1 MPGYIP
7 VVATSTSVSSTSTI
21 EIIASALID
30 STPNVSSRYSGAWM
44 YGVTDGNP
52 DTLAGVQRQLRQ
64 LPLESA
70 TGTLYVTRAF
80 ASAPA
85 SGSAWEMYFRFPA
98 IRSDAS
104 GRDGYRELI
113 NEALRLMV
121 IPDRINVTGVTD
133 QTKYTLDL
141 TTYPWLREPGRIVNV
156 MRPTPSAT
164 DLERIDAQAWQ
175 LIPDGEALILQLPST
190 YASTDTFKL
199 EVLRP
204 ANSRLRQSGT
214 WTDQGS
220 LTAGLSLDADEAIP
234 SINDVVAVARE
245 LCFAELQRD
254 APEAEIRFW
263 AAKEEDAG
271 RAAATLKFI
280 RQEPTEPY
288 GPLRLSGVG
297 DMWAFR

>member
-7 VVATSTSVSSTSTI
+7 VTATSTSVSSTSTI

-30 STPNVSSRYSGAWM
+30 STPNVSSRYSGAWI
-44 YGVTDGNP
+44 YGVADGNP
-52 DTLAGVQRQLRQ
+52 DTLLGVQRQLRQ
-64 LPLESA
+64 LPLDAS

-85 SGSAWEMYFRFPA
+85 SGSGWEMYFRFPA
-98 IRSDAS
+98 IRDDAS

-121 IPDRINVTGVTD
+121 VPDVITVTGVTD

-141 TTYPWLREPGRIVNV
+141 TTHPWLREPGRIVNV
-156 MRPTPSAT
+156 KRPTPNAN
-164 DLERIDAQAWQ
+164 DLERIDPQSWR
-175 LIPDGEALILQLPST
+175 LIPDGEALILQLPSP
-190 YASTDTFKL
+190 YATGDTFKL

-204 ANSRLRQSGT
+204 ANSRLKQSGT
-214 WTDQGS
+214 WTDQSS
-220 LTAGLSLDADEAIP
+220 LTAGLSLDTDEAIP

-245 LCFAELQRD
+245 LAFAEMQRNT
-254 APEAEIRFW
+254 PEAEARFW
-263 AAKEEDAG
+263 AAKEADAG
-271 RAAATLKFI
+271 HRAAGLKFV
-280 RQEPTEPY
+280 RQAPTEPY

-297 DMWAFR
+297 DIGAFR